1 MILIDDCYPGPLYD
15 YSAVDI
21 AYSSSASTT
30 IELFYFTWNIPAK
43 PEIFIGSI
51 SPSMLMNVLGW
62 HMPPSGC
69 TAAFVVLVFSSTYT
83 AALLIIIIL
92 LFPCWLVYPGGI
104 GETCTPYDIN
114 NSLTSGLKLL
124 KKVVENSNGNTTSRG
139 NVSTLMRNWVKI
151 TFTNWLKINLLS
163 LLWHILRHVETLFFS
178 SVGVV
183 TPRYVLFRY
192 FFTISNCISFTYR
205 RGFHWSFQCNV
216 MKIYPLSIF

>member
-43 PEIFIGSI
+43 PEIFIGRI

-92 LFPCWLVYPGGI
+92 WFPCWLVYPGGI
-104 GETCTPYDIN
+104 GGTCIPYDIN
-114 NSLTSGLKLL
+114 KYLTLVLKFL
-124 KKVVENSNGNTTSRG
+124 KKVALIYSRKTTSCG
-139 NVSTLMRNWVKI
+139 SASILKRNRI
-151 TFTNWLKINLLS
+151 
-163 LLWHILRHVETLFFS
+163 
-178 SVGVV
+178 
-183 TPRYVLFRY
+183 
-192 FFTISNCISFTYR
+192 
-205 RGFHWSFQCNV
+205 
-216 MKIYPLSIF
+216 